1 MCENR
6 IFVKFVSK
14 EKRTENLK
22 ILFQNDYINN
32 SVTKGLK

>member
-1 MCENR
+1 M
-6 IFVKFVSK
+6 FVSK

-22 ILFQNDYINN
+22 ILFQNDRINN